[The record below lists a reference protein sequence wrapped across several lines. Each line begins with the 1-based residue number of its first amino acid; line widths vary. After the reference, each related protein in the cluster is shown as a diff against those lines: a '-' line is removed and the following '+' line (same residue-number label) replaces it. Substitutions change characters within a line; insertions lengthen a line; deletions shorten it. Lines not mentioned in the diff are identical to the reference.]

1 MNKMPESISGYSQ
14 IEYLTVFITIIF
26 GVVATEYFN
35 GWRNM
40 LRYRKT
46 IKIYPL
52 HLLWTIFTFLT
63 LIQNWYGIWPRTR
76 FLNHGLFYFFYAL
89 VPMLVFHFITVILF
103 PTMKVNHFIDFK
115 QYYLENSKTFFRLY
129 AIYFLF
135 TIISSFIYSDIGNIF
150 LQNALRVLGLT
161 LALLASHFKDKVKF
175 HYAFVTLSF
184 LALFQ
189 FLLALPK

>member
-1 MNKMPESISGYSQ
+1 MPDAINGYSQ

-35 GWRNM
+35 GWGNM

-76 FLNHGLFYFFYAL
+76 FLNHNLFYFFYAL
-89 VPMLVFHFITVILF
+89 VPMLVFHFITVTLF
-103 PTMKVNHFIDFK
+103 PTMKLNQEINFK
-115 QYYLENSKTFFRLY
+115 QYYLENARTFFRLY

-135 TIISSFIYSDIGNIF
+135 TIVSSYIYNDIGNVLF
-150 LQNALRVLGLT
+150 QNILRGFGLVLS
-161 LALLASHFKDKVKF
+161 LLAAHYKDKIQF
-175 HYAFVTLSF
+175 HYGFAILFF
-184 LALFQ
+184 FALFQ